1 MDAYINLI
9 NTQKNSRLMQILE
22 QTHKYLQQLGTKVVL
37 QKNENASLTKKA
49 KNTEAIQDEEPEI
62 EDNPEGEELEVQ
74 QVDAYGNKRAEK
86 SGDEGE
92 EDRSKT
98 DAEMIKNNMRNTSK
112 IYYKITHSIQEEIK
126 DQPTIL
132 TGGKLKSYQMFGLNW
147 MISLYNNNLNGI
159 LADEMGLGKT
169 I

>member
-37 QKNENASLTKKA
+37 QKNENATLTKKA
-49 KNTEAIQDEEPEI
+49 KSAETIQDDPEM

-74 QVDAYGNKRAEK
+74 HVDAYGNKRAEK
-86 SGDEGE
+86 SGDEA
-92 EDRSKT
+92 EDDQNKT

-126 DQPTIL
+126 D
-132 TGGKLKSYQMFGLNW
+132 
-147 MISLYNNNLNGI
+147 
-159 LADEMGLGKT
+159 
-169 I
+169 

>member
-1 MDAYINLI
+1 
-9 NTQKNSRLMQILE
+9 MQILE

-37 QKNENASLTKKA
+37 QKNENATLTKKA
-49 KNTEAIQDEEPEI
+49 KSAETIQDDPEM

-74 QVDAYGNKRAEK
+74 HVDAYGNKRAEK
-86 SGDEGE
+86 SGDEA
-92 EDRSKT
+92 EDDQNKT

-132 TGGKLKSYQMFGLNW
+132 NGGKLKSYQMFGLNW